1 MNLHLTPGAEGLRT
15 RLFHI
20 IFESDTPGAKAFD
33 IALIGAILLSVA
45 VIMLGSIEIY
55 AERYADADGRIRAS
69 FLARA
74 SGAGRPWVG
83 DCSLTACAAY
93 FPHSSLDG
101 FCRRGAPIVRCA
113 QAQHASDTAIF

>member
-55 AERYADADGRIRAS
+55 AERYGHIF
-69 FLARA
+69 FLNGPLRCYLP
-74 SGAGRPWVG
+74 SSWRCV
-83 DCSLTACAAY
+83 STAWKGPC
-93 FPHSSLDG
+93 
-101 FCRRGAPIVRCA
+101 CI
-113 QAQHASDTAIF
+113 